1 MRPND
6 RYADVGMPPIM
17 PSSAAHYEVS
27 LVSRC
32 QDPRV
37 IALSVAAVVLGL
49 DQLLKQWALAALR
62 QVGSTVMLPG
72 PVDLTLVFNR
82 SNAFGLVPVSGE
94 LTRWGLAALN
104 LAVAAILAWVVV
116 RRSMS
121 RVSTVGLAFIIAGAI
136 GNALDRIRFGAVID
150 FFNASKLGFVWV
162 FNVADS
168 SIDVGIGLLLLAAL
182 LRRPGSD
189 KSSGIADDWAK

>member
-1 MRPND
+1 
-6 RYADVGMPPIM
+6 V
-17 PSSAAHYEVS
+17 SS
-27 LVSRC
+27 C
-32 QDPRV
+32 QNLRV
-37 IALSVAAVVLGL
+37 IALLVAAVVLGL
-49 DQLLKQWALAALR
+49 DQLSKQWALAALR
-62 QVGSTVMLPG
+62 QVGSTIVLPG
-72 PVDLTLVFNR
+72 PVDLTLVFNH

-104 LAVAAILAWVVV
+104 LAVAAILVRVVV
-116 RRSMS
+116 RRPIS

-168 SIDVGIGLLLLAAL
+168 SIDAGIGLLVLSAL
-182 LRRPGSD
+182 LTRSGSD
-189 KSSGIADDWAK
+189 QLRGIADDRAK

>member
-1 MRPND
+1 MN
-6 RYADVGMPPIM
+6 
-17 PSSAAHYEVS
+17 
-27 LVSRC
+27 RC
-32 QDPRV
+32 QNPRL
-37 IALSVAAVVLGL
+37 IALTVAAVVLGL
-49 DQLLKQWALAALR
+49 DQLSKQWALAALR
-62 QVGSTVMLPG
+62 QVGSSVVLPG

-104 LAVAAILAWVVV
+104 LAVAAILARVVV
-116 RRSMS
+116 RRPMS
-121 RVSTVGLAFIIAGAI
+121 RVGAVGLAFIIAGAI

-168 SIDVGIGLLLLAAL
+168 SIDVGIGLMLLAAL
-182 LRRPGSD
+182 LTRPGSD
-189 KSSGIADDWAK
+189 KLSGIADDRAK

>member
-1 MRPND
+1 MD
-6 RYADVGMPPIM
+6 HYADVGIPPIM
-17 PSSAAHYEVS
+17 PSSAAYYEVS

-32 QDPRV
+32 QNPRV
-37 IALSVAAVVLGL
+37 IALTVAAVVLGL
-49 DQLLKQWALAALR
+49 DQLSKQWALAALR
-62 QVGSTVMLPG
+62 QVGSTLVLPG

-104 LAVAAILAWVVV
+104 LAVAAILARVVV

-121 RVSTVGLAFIIAGAI
+121 RVSAVGLAFIIAGAI

-168 SIDVGIGLLLLAAL
+168 SIDVGIGLLLLSAL
-182 LRRPGSD
+182 LTRPGSD
-189 KSSGIADDWAK
+189 QLRSIVDDRAK

>member
-1 MRPND
+1 MRSVLSGA
-6 RYADVGMPPIM
+6 RFGWYAFVDGTKLLLVGH
-17 PSSAAHYEVS
+17 AAHDG
-27 LVSRC
+27 VSRVSRW
-32 QDPRV
+32 QNPRV
-37 IALSVAAVVLGL
+37 IALSVVAAVLGL
-49 DQLLKQWALAALR
+49 DQLSKQWALAALR
-62 QVGSTVMLPG
+62 QAGSTVVLPG

-104 LAVAAILAWVVV
+104 LAVAAILARVVV

-162 FNVADS
+162 FNIADS
-168 SIDVGIGLLLLAAL
+168 SIDVGIGLLLLSAL
-182 LRRPGSD
+182 LAPGS
-189 KSSGIADDWAK
+189 GRPH

>member
-1 MRPND
+1 
-6 RYADVGMPPIM
+6 
-17 PSSAAHYEVS
+17 
-27 LVSRC
+27 VSRR
-32 QDPRV
+32 QNLRV
-37 IALSVAAVVLGL
+37 IALLAAAVVLGL
-49 DQLLKQWALAALR
+49 DQLSKQWALAALR
-62 QVGSTVMLPG
+62 LAGSTVVMPG

-104 LAVAAILAWVVV
+104 LAMAAVLAWVVV
-116 RRSMS
+116 RRPMS
-121 RVSTVGLAFIIAGAI
+121 RVSTLGLAFIIAGAI

-168 SIDVGIGLLLLAAL
+168 SIDVGIGLLLLSAL
-182 LRRPGSD
+182 LTRPGSD
-189 KSSGIADDWAK
+189 ALRGIADDRAK